1 MHYYFKA
8 NVSFKWKTVNVSD
21 SQQGKPSS
29 EVDTHMFSVR
39 YDIAVFTNIFSF
51 HMISKVRVVK
61 DDLFYTA

>member
-39 YDIAVFTNIFSF
+39 YDIAVFTNIFSWF
-51 HMISKVRVVK
+51 QKSGLWKMICFI
-61 DDLFYTA
+61 LHI